1 MPEIYTKAREANIVS
16 KDIHKVEHL
25 FCSYP
30 PIEEYPFPSLD
41 KTKFEDSLWKHEL
54 KDTRKNESL

>member
-41 KTKFEDSLWKHEL
+41 KTKFEDSL
-54 KDTRKNESL
+54 